1 MGGSTARRESKP
13 LRGVLRRIRRQLQT
27 NAGAGG
33 ESGRTLVEKAV
44 DSVDRRGLVVA
55 AQQEKVLGVPDLV
68 SEQQAD
74 GLEAILAAVDVVAAR
89 AAARARGVVRGV
101 RTARG

>member
-55 AQQEKVLGVPDLV
+55 AQQEKVLLVLDLV
-68 SEQQAD
+68 AHEEADRLQA
-74 GLEAILAAVDVVAAR
+74 AHA
-89 AAARARGVVRGV
+89 
-101 RTARG
+101 